1 MKLKIS
7 VSLSSQTIK
16 LIDALPDKPARS
28 EIIEEAL
35 VLYFKN
41 RQILARNRSDLHI
54 LNSQAER
61 LNKEALDVLSYQISG
76 KK

>member
-7 VSLSSQTIK
+7 VSLSTQAIE
-16 LIDALPDKPARS
+16 LIDALPNKPARS

-35 VLYFKN
+35 ILYFKN
-41 RQILARNRSDLHI
+41 RQILARDKSDLHI
-54 LNSQAER
+54 LNSQGES
-61 LNKEALDVLSYQISG
+61 LNKEALDVLRYQTSG

>member
-7 VSLSSQTIK
+7 VSLSSQAIK
-16 LIDALPDKPARS
+16 LIDALPDKQSRS

-41 RQILARNRSDLHI
+41 RQILDREKSDLHI
-54 LNSQAER
+54 LNLQAES
-61 LNKEALDVLSYQISG
+61 LNQEALDVLSYQTSG